1 MRKETA
7 KQADF
12 ACVLLGLLLSMMMV
26 APIWGADPAQGKQ
39 VLIDP
44 DFTLPLVDGNP
55 PGWFRAMM
63 PHLTIGLEAGVG
75 RDEVGP
81 YLFLKQEGVQGQL
94 FNNWAQRLEG
104 PPIGA
109 KVRLET
115 QVAVRNA
122 QGKGAV
128 VLVMFFDKAG
138 KIVGGASSEE
148 QYDLTGTKG
157 WTAVRLEATVPPDS
171 NLAIMRLGLS
181 PAAGEIQVRY
191 ARLYVAGGA
200 QGAPTAAVSA
210 PGMQEGQAGLELL
223 VNGNFEGP
231 VILDS
236 PVGWFRAMLP
246 DRTVNLSAGLESVP
260 GHGNVAFIRQEG
272 VRAQIVNNWAQRLDV
287 VPVGA
292 RLRLTADVKTRDMPE
307 NTGVIMIQC
316 WDEAGELLAAATTQ
330 SDQPLGGTQDWRTIS
345 LEITVP
351 LRTST
356 IIVRCGLSQSGTIW
370 FDNVSL
376 KLISPAVAQPADT
389 TRLPARGFEVTDESL
404 KQLQRVQTISEGLVA
419 YVQREL
425 GTNVRI
431 RQEVFAQGGGRF
443 QVVLS
448 LDLSEPR

>member
-1 MRKETA
+1 MSKEIT

-12 ACVLLGLLLSMMMV
+12 VCVLGLLLSTMMV
-26 APIWGADPAQGKQ
+26 APVRGADPAQGQQ

-44 DFTLPLVDGNP
+44 DFTLLLVEGNP

-63 PHLTIGLEAGVG
+63 PHLTTGLEAGVG
-75 RDEVGP
+75 RDEAGP
-81 YLFLKQEGVQGQL
+81 YLFLKQQGVQGQL

-128 VLVMFFDKAG
+128 VLVMFFDKTG

-171 NLAIMRLGLS
+171 NLAIVRFGLS
-181 PAAGEIQVRY
+181 PAPGEILVRY
-191 ARLYVAGGA
+191 ARLYVAGGR
-200 QGAPTAAVSA
+200 QGPSAATVSKPA
-210 PGMQEGQAGLELL
+210 MQEGQAGLELL
-223 VNGNFEGP
+223 LNGNFEGP

-236 PVGWFRAMLP
+236 PVGWARAMLP
-246 DRTVNLSAGLESVP
+246 DATVNLSIGLERVP
-260 GHGNVAFIRQEG
+260 GHGNVAFVRQEG
-272 VRAQIVNNWAQRLDV
+272 VRAQVVNNWAQRLDV

-292 RLRLTADVKTRDMPE
+292 RLRLTADVKTRDVPE
-307 NTGVIMIQC
+307 NTAVVMIQC

-351 LRTST
+351 LRTTT
-356 IIVRCGLSQSGTIW
+356 IIVRCGLSQSGTVW
-370 FDNVSL
+370 FDNASL
-376 KLISPAVAQPADT
+376 KIISPGVAQPAET
-389 TRLPARGFEVTDESL
+389 TRPPARGFEVTDESL
-404 KQLQRVQTISEGLVA
+404 KQLQRVQTISDGLVA

-425 GTNVRI
+425 GTKVRI
-431 RQEVFAQGGGRF
+431 RREVFAQGDGRF
-443 QVVLS
+443 QVLLF

>member
-12 ACVLLGLLLSMMMV
+12 VCVLGLLLSMMTV
-26 APIWGADPAQGKQ
+26 ALARGADPTQGQQ
-39 VLIDP
+39 VLINP

-55 PGWFRAMM
+55 PGWFQAMM
-63 PHLTIGLEAGVG
+63 PHLTLGLEAGVG
-75 RDEVGP
+75 RDEAGP
-81 YLFLKQEGVQGQL
+81 YLFLKQQGVQGQL
-94 FNNWAQRLEG
+94 YNNWAQRLEG

-122 QGKGAV
+122 QDKGAV
-128 VLVMFFDKAG
+128 ALVMFFDKAG
-138 KIVGGASSEE
+138 KIVGGASSEG

-157 WTAVRLEATVPPDS
+157 WTAVRLETTVPPDCD
-171 NLAIMRLGLS
+171 LAIVRLGLS
-181 PAAGEIQVRY
+181 PAPGEILVRY
-191 ARLYVAGGA
+191 TRLYVAGGR
-200 QGAPTAAVSA
+200 QGAPAAAVST
-210 PGMQEGQAGLELL
+210 PGAQEGQAGLELL
-223 VNGNFEGP
+223 LNGNFEGP

-272 VRAQIVNNWAQRLDV
+272 VRAQVVNNWAQRLDV

-292 RLRLTADVKTRDMPE
+292 RLRLTADVKTREVPE
-307 NTGVIMIQC
+307 NTGVVMIQC
-316 WDEAGELLAAATTQ
+316 WDEAGELLAAATTR

-351 LRTST
+351 LRTTT
-356 IIVRCGLSQSGTIW
+356 IIARCGLSQSGTIW
-370 FDNVSL
+370 FDNASL
-376 KLISPAVAQPADT
+376 KIISPGVAQPADIA
-389 TRLPARGFEVTDESL
+389 RPPARGFEVTDESL
-404 KQLQRVQTISEGLVA
+404 KQLQRVQTISDGLVA

-431 RQEVFAQGGGRF
+431 RREVFAQGGGRF
-443 QVVLS
+443 QVVLF

>member
-1 MRKETA
+1 MRKETVKPA
-7 KQADF
+7 RF
-12 ACVLLGLLLSMMMV
+12 VCLLGVLLGTMAV
-26 APIWGADPAQGKQ
+26 TPGWGADPALGHQ

-44 DFTLPLVDGNP
+44 DFTLPLVEGNP

-63 PHLTIGLEAGVG
+63 PHLTIGFEAGVG
-75 RDEVGP
+75 RDETGP
-81 YLFLKQEGVQGQL
+81 YLFLRQEGVHGQL

-104 PPIGA
+104 PPMGA

-138 KIVGGASSEE
+138 KVVGAVSSEG

-157 WTAVRLEATVPPDS
+157 WTSVRLETTVPPDS
-171 NLAIMRLGLS
+171 DLAIVRLGLS

-191 ARLYVAGGA
+191 ARLYVAGGQ
-200 QGAPTAAVSA
+200 QGAPVAAVST
-210 PGMQEGQAGLELL
+210 PNMQEGQAGLELL
-223 VNGNFEGP
+223 VNGNFEGT

-272 VRAQIVNNWAQRLDV
+272 VRAHVVNNWAQRLDV

-292 RLRLTADVKTRDMPE
+292 RLRLTADVKTRDVPE
-307 NTGVIMIQC
+307 NTGVVMVQC

-330 SDQPLGGTQDWRTIS
+330 SDQPLGGTQDWRTLS

-370 FDNVSL
+370 FDNASL
-376 KLISPAVAQPADT
+376 KIIAPGVAQPADA
-389 TRLPARGFEVTDESL
+389 TRLPARGFEATEESL
-404 KQLQRVQTISEGLVA
+404 KQLQRVQKVSDDLVA
-419 YVQREL
+419 YAQREL
-425 GTNVRI
+425 GAGVRI
-431 RQEVFAQGGGRF
+431 RKELFAQGGGRF
-443 QVVLS
+443 QVVLQ
-448 LDLSEPR
+448 LDLSQSR